1 MKLRVWGR
9 SSCLLKDAVAAML
22 STMIRT
28 AHDYAP
34 RRACRWHNNSP
45 YLHHVPRPL
54 TFSTAHTVVGDTLV
68 LAEHDLRVDIGI
80 GARGLRD
87 TSVLVYRKGLLIDWM
102 GTNV

>member
-1 MKLRVWGR
+1 M
-9 SSCLLKDAVAAML
+9 LKDDVAAMS
-22 STMIRT
+22 STIIRT

-45 YLHHVPRPL
+45 YLYHTPRPL
-54 TFSTAHTVVGDTLV
+54 TFSTAHTVVGDTPV

-87 TSVLVYRKGLLIDWM
+87 ISILVYRKGLLID
-102 GTNV
+102 GVSTNV